1 MNDRKR
7 KFDIGF
13 LARAQFRSTD
23 TPQAQAGLLDEPMPP
38 GSAELLRLFK
48 IAPRK
53 PLLVSEMAT
62 LLGRALE
69 SCVDPVIALV
79 KAGCLDLLQRADGGN
94 HLVALTAVG
103 RAQVEVM

>member
-1 MNDRKR
+1 
-7 KFDIGF
+7 
-13 LARAQFRSTD
+13 
-23 TPQAQAGLLDEPMPP
+23 
-38 GSAELLRLFK
+38 LFK

-62 LLGRALE
+62 LLGRAME
-69 SCVDPVIALV
+69 SCVDPVISLV

>member
-7 KFDIGF
+7 KFDIAF

-23 TPQAQAGLLDEPMPP
+23 GPQAQTVLDEAMPP

-62 LLGRALE
+62 LLGRAME
-69 SCVDPVIALV
+69 TCVDPVIALV